1 MSSNIRNGISLLKW
15 TISVYL
21 SDKEV
26 LAIKSFITLITPLP
40 PAKLSNACQTNIHS
54 FHFIFTYF
62 WSTVSAHSFI
72 LHFTHRFF
80 SYTEEISSLWII
92 VSSFSFASSS
102 IRRMS
107 SIVSPSHS
115 SIWQISWRIV
125 RVKTL
130 ISWDRM
136 MFSMMVCIPKY
147 LKLRVRD
154 AEDIDLRILN
164 RDFLVT
170 THYRFYDEQDR
181 GIVLCVLYQS
191 GARGPMLRFS
201 LW

>member
-1 MSSNIRNGISLLKW
+1 
-15 TISVYL
+15 
-21 SDKEV
+21 
-26 LAIKSFITLITPLP
+26 
-40 PAKLSNACQTNIHS
+40 
-54 FHFIFTYF
+54 
-62 WSTVSAHSFI
+62 
-72 LHFTHRFF
+72 
-80 SYTEEISSLWII
+80 
-92 VSSFSFASSS
+92 
-102 IRRMS
+102 
-107 SIVSPSHS
+107 
-115 SIWQISWRIV
+115 
-125 RVKTL
+125 
-130 ISWDRM
+130 M

-201 LW
+201 L